1 MSAGHGMPMSRFDAL
16 PVSPFTRLNKLLEGI
31 TPGASP
37 IHMHIGEPQ
46 HAVPPFVAEILA
58 EHTAD
63 FGRYPP
69 IIGPE
74 PLRKAIA
81 AWLNRRYALDGALD
95 ADRHVLPLVGTR
107 EGLFSAAFV
116 TVPEEKRGKKPAVL
130 IPNPFYQCYAA
141 AALSSGAEPVYV
153 NATRATNFLP
163 DFASLPRDLLART
176 AAVYMCSPSNPE
188 GAAADEP
195 MWTRLFELA
204 DEFDFT
210 VLADECYSEIYAT
223 VPPAGALT
231 ARSRSNKD
239 FARLLAFHSLSK
251 RSNLPGLRSGF
262 VAGDATLI
270 ARFREF
276 RNVAGPQLPLPI
288 AAVST
293 AAWSDEAHVEANR
306 ALYARKFELA
316 RNRLGNRFGFRL
328 PDGGF
333 FLWLDVGDGVE
344 AATKLWREG
353 GVRVLPGFY
362 LARDTQDGNPG
373 KSFIR
378 VALVNDSAT
387 TSEAL
392 DRIARIL

>member
-1 MSAGHGMPMSRFDAL
+1 MSRFDAL
-16 PVSPFTRLNKLLEGI
+16 PLSPFTRLNKLLEGV

-46 HAVPPFVAEILA
+46 HPVPAFVGEILA
-58 EHTAD
+58 KHIAD

-69 IIGPE
+69 IIGPDH
-74 PLRKAIA
+74 LRRAVA
-81 AWLNRRYALDGALD
+81 AWLGRRYKLGTNVDPD
-95 ADRHVLPLVGTR
+95 KHVLPLVGTR

-116 TVPEEKRGKKPAVL
+116 TIPEEKRGQKPVVL

-141 AALSSGAEPVYV
+141 AALSAGAEPIYV
-153 NATRATNFLP
+153 NATRETGFLP
-163 DFASLPRDLLART
+163 DFAALPRDTLART

-188 GAAADEP
+188 GGAADETA
-195 MWTRLFELA
+195 WRRLFELA

-210 VLADECYSEIYAT
+210 VLADECYSEIY
-223 VPPAGALT
+223 VDKPPSGALA
-231 ARSRSNKD
+231 ARHAMRGD

-251 RSNLPGLRSGF
+251 RSNLPGMRSGF
-262 VAGDATLI
+262 IAGDAALL

-293 AAWSDEAHVEANR
+293 AAWNDETHVEENR
-306 ALYARKFELA
+306 ALYATKFELA
-316 RNRLGNRFGFRL
+316 KNKLSNRFGFRI
-328 PDGGF
+328 PNGGF
-333 FLWLDVGDGVE
+333 FLWLDVEDGV
-344 AATKLWREG
+344 AAASRLWKEG
-353 GVRVLPGFY
+353 GVRVLPGLY
-362 LARDTQDGNPG
+362 LARDTSTGNPG

-378 VALVNDSAT
+378 VALVNDSAS

-392 DRIARIL
+392 ERIAKIL

>member
-1 MSAGHGMPMSRFDAL
+1 MSRFDAL
-16 PVSPFTRLNKLLEGI
+16 PISPFTRLNKLLEGVA
-31 TPGASP
+31 PGASP
-37 IHMHIGEPQ
+37 IHMHLGEPQ
-46 HAVPPFVAEILA
+46 HAVPAFVGEILA
-58 EHTAD
+58 KHTAE

-69 IIGPE
+69 IIGPDH
-74 PLRKAIA
+74 LRKAIA
-81 AWLNRRYALDGALD
+81 AWLNRRYDLNAAIDPE
-95 ADRHVLPLVGTR
+95 RHILPLVGTR

-116 TVPEEKRGKKPAVL
+116 TVPEEKRGQKPVVL

-141 AALSSGAEPVYV
+141 AALSAGAEPVYV
-153 NATRATNFLP
+153 NATRETNFLP

-176 AAVYMCSPSNPE
+176 AVVYMCSPSNPE
-188 GAAADEP
+188 GAAADEAA
-195 MWTRLFELA
+195 WQRLFELA

-210 VLADECYSEIYAT
+210 IFADECYSEIYT
-223 VPPAGALT
+223 GTPPVGALNVRRR
-231 ARSRSNKD
+231 ANKD

-251 RSNLPGLRSGF
+251 RSNLPGMRSGF
-262 VAGDATLI
+262 VAGDAAVL

-293 AAWSDEAHVEANR
+293 AAWSDEAHVHENR
-306 ALYARKFELA
+306 ALYTAKFELA
-316 RNRLGNRFGFRL
+316 KNKLGNRFGFRL

-344 AATKLWREG
+344 ATTKLWREG

-362 LARDTQDGNPG
+362 LARDTAEGNPG

-378 VALVNDSAT
+378 VALVNDFAT
-387 TSEAL
+387 TNEAL

>member
-1 MSAGHGMPMSRFDAL
+1 MSRFDAL
-16 PVSPFTRLNKLLEGI
+16 PLSPFTRLNKLLEGLP
-31 TPGASP
+31 PGAAP

-46 HAVPPFVAEILA
+46 HAVPPFVAGILA
-58 EHTAD
+58 QHTAD

-69 IIGPE
+69 IVGPE

-81 AWLNRRYALDGALD
+81 AWLNRRYALNAAID
-95 ADRHVLPLVGTR
+95 ADRHILPLVGTR

-116 TVPEEKRGKKPAVL
+116 AVPDQKRGQKPVVL

-141 AALSSGAEPVYV
+141 AALSAGAEPVYV
-153 NATRATNFLP
+153 NATRETNFLP

-176 AAVYMCSPSNPE
+176 AVVYMCSPSNPE
-188 GAAADEP
+188 GAAASEST
-195 MWTRLFELA
+195 WQRLFELA

-210 VLADECYSEIYAT
+210 IFADECYSEIYAGT
-223 VPPAGALT
+223 PPVGALT
-231 ARSRSNKD
+231 VRRSAAKD

-262 VAGDATLI
+262 VAGDAALI

-293 AAWSDEAHVEANR
+293 AAWSDEAHVEENR
-306 ALYARKFELA
+306 ALYAAKFALA
-316 RNRLGNRFGFRL
+316 QNRLGNRFSFRL
-328 PDGGF
+328 PEGGF
-333 FLWLDVGDGVE
+333 FLWLDVGDGIE
-344 AATKLWREG
+344 ATTKLWREG
-353 GVRVLPGFY
+353 GVRVLPGQY
-362 LARDTQDGNPG
+362 LARDTPEGNPG

-378 VALVNDSAT
+378 VALVNDFAT
-387 TSEAL
+387 TTEAL
-392 DRIARIL
+392 DRFARIL

>member
-1 MSAGHGMPMSRFDAL
+1 MSRFDAL
-16 PVSPFTRLNKLLEGI
+16 PVSPFTRLNKLLEGV
-31 TPGASP
+31 TPAAPP

-46 HAVPPFVAEILA
+46 HAVPAFVGEILA
-58 EHTAD
+58 KHTAD

-81 AWLNRRYALDGALD
+81 AWLTRRYALSGID
-95 ADRHVLPLVGTR
+95 AERNILPLVGTR

-116 TVPEEKRGKKPAVL
+116 TVPETKNGKKPAVL

-141 AALSSGAEPVYV
+141 AALSAGAEPIYV
-153 NATRATNFLP
+153 NATRETNFLP
-163 DFASLPRDLLART
+163 DFASLPRETLART
-176 AAVYMCSPSNPE
+176 AAVFMCSPSNPE
-188 GAAADEP
+188 GGAASEAE
-195 MWTRLFELA
+195 WLRIFALA

-210 VLADECYSEIYAT
+210 VLADECYTEIYTGA
-223 VPPAGALT
+223 PPAGALS
-231 ARSRSNKD
+231 ARQKMTGD
-239 FARLLAFHSLSK
+239 FSRLLSFHSLSK

-262 VAGDATLI
+262 VAGDANLM

-293 AAWSDEAHVEANR
+293 AAWSDETHVEENR
-306 ALYARKFELA
+306 ALYKQKFDLA
-316 RNRLGNRFGFRL
+316 KNRLGNRFGFRV

-344 AATKLWREG
+344 ATAKLWREG
-353 GVRVLPGFY
+353 GVRVLPGAY
-362 LARDTQDGNPG
+362 LARDTATGNPG

-378 VALVNDSAT
+378 VALVNDFAT

-392 DRIARIL
+392 DRFTRIL

>member
-1 MSAGHGMPMSRFDAL
+1 
-16 PVSPFTRLNKLLEGI
+16 
-31 TPGASP
+31 
-37 IHMHIGEPQ
+37 MHVGEPQ
-46 HAVPPFVAEILA
+46 HAVPAFVGEILA
-58 EHTAD
+58 KHTAD

-81 AWLNRRYALDGALD
+81 AWLTHRYALSGSID
-95 ADRHVLPLVGTR
+95 AERNILPLVGTR

-116 TVPEEKRGKKPAVL
+116 TVPEEKHGKKPVVL

-141 AALSSGAEPVYV
+141 AALSSGAEPIYV
-153 NATRATNFLP
+153 NATRETNFLP
-163 DFASLPRDLLART
+163 DFASLPRDTLART
-176 AAVYMCSPSNPE
+176 AAVFMCSPSNPE
-188 GAAADEP
+188 GAAATEGE
-195 MWTRLFELA
+195 WRRLFALA

-210 VLADECYSEIYAT
+210 VLADECYTEIYT
-223 VPPAGALT
+223 GQPPAGALA
-231 ARSRSNKD
+231 ARESMHGD
-239 FARLLAFHSLSK
+239 FSRLLSFHSLSK
-251 RSNLPGLRSGF
+251 RSNLAGLRSGF
-262 VAGDATLI
+262 VAGDANLI

-293 AAWSDEAHVEANR
+293 AAWSEERHVEENR
-306 ALYARKFELA
+306 ALYAQKFDLA
-316 RNRLGNRFGFRL
+316 KSRLGNRFGFRV

-344 AATKLWREG
+344 AAAKLWREG
-353 GVRVLPGFY
+353 GVRVLPGAY
-362 LARDTQDGNPG
+362 LSRDTNAGNPG

-378 VALVNDSAT
+378 VALVNDFAS

-392 DRIARIL
+392 DRFARIL

>member
-1 MSAGHGMPMSRFDAL
+1 MSRFDAL

-31 TPGASP
+31 APGAAP
-37 IHMHIGEPQ
+37 IPMHIGEPQ
-46 HAVPPFVAEILA
+46 HAVPPFVADILA
-58 EHTAD
+58 KHTAD

-69 IIGPE
+69 IVGPE

-81 AWLNRRYALDGALD
+81 AWLARRYGLGDAID
-95 ADRHVLPLVGTR
+95 ADRHILPLVGTR

-116 TVPEEKRGKKPAVL
+116 TVPETKAGQKPAVL

-141 AALSSGAEPVYV
+141 AALSAGGEPIYV
-153 NATRATNFLP
+153 NATRETNFLP
-163 DFASLPRDLLART
+163 DFAALPRDTLART

-188 GAAADEP
+188 GGAASASE
-195 MWTRLFELA
+195 WRRIFELA

-210 VLADECYSEIYAT
+210 VLADECYTEIYAGT
-223 VPPAGALT
+223 PPAGAL
-231 ARSRSNKD
+231 A
-239 FARLLAFHSLSK
+239 ARLAMHGNVSRLLSFHSLSK

-262 VAGDATLI
+262 VAGDADLI

-293 AAWSDEAHVEANR
+293 AAWSDETHVKENR
-306 ALYARKFELA
+306 ALYKQKFDLA
-316 RNRLGNRFGFRL
+316 KNRLGNRFGFRV

-344 AATKLWREG
+344 AAARLWREG
-353 GVRVLPGFY
+353 GIRVLPGAY
-362 LARDTQDGNPG
+362 LARDTATGNPG
-373 KSFIR
+373 KSFVR
-378 VALVNDSAT
+378 VALVNDFAT

-392 DRIARIL
+392 DRFARIL